1 MGLFSKPEVVIAKE
15 SSNAKEYLRQLEE
28 LAEKAAG
35 ENAKKIAKEIAVV
48 KAGIIGEDNILFELK
63 NSGMDMV
70 VLHDLYIESVS
81 GASAQIDFLV
91 LTPKI
96 NFVLECKN
104 LFAQFAAAVG
114 TIKREFIRRLRRIS
128 GICRCSRNEGAKMT
142 VKSLPHGRITCL
154 RTFLGA

>member
-63 NSGMDMV
+63 NSGMNT
-70 VLHDLYIESVS
+70 VS
-81 GASAQIDFLV
+81 YTHLDV
-91 LTPKI
+91 Y
-96 NFVLECKN
+96 
-104 LFAQFAAAVG
+104 
-114 TIKREFIRRLRRIS
+114 KRQLIS
-128 GICRCSRNEGAKMT
+128 RPSGS
-142 VKSLPHGRITCL
+142 
-154 RTFLGA
+154 

>member
-96 NFVLECKN
+96 NHRQQRARVRQAAVLKGLRHQFFVLGERDRRADRRGFQCKN
-104 LFAQFAAAVG
+104 FHTV
-114 TIKREFIRRLRRIS
+114 TSPIVMRR
-128 GICRCSRNEGAKMT
+128 
-142 VKSLPHGRITCL
+142 SLSASP
-154 RTFLGA
+154 

>member
-63 NSGMDMV
+63 TAV
-70 VLHDLYIESVS
+70 WIWLYCTICILKACPVPRHR
-81 GASAQIDFLV
+81 
-91 LTPKI
+91 LT
-96 NFVLECKN
+96 FWY
-104 LFAQFAAAVG
+104 
-114 TIKREFIRRLRRIS
+114 
-128 GICRCSRNEGAKMT
+128 
-142 VKSLPHGRITCL
+142 
-154 RTFLGA
+154 